1 MSCPPALY
9 LFSAQGGEF
18 SLYAAPVPSAGASAR
33 SGAADTPRS
42 ATLPRPRPRRGGGV
56 GGMEGGGG
64 GETPP
69 PPPSL
74 PPRPTALAGSRVFG
88 AGLDGDWGGG
98 WGGGDPGV
106 AGDGGADRPWV
117 LWMLWWQ
124 PDGWMDVGSRGRL
137 CPSRIFLRSG
147 LAVHNYLPG
156 KPLPQKAFAEGA
168 FAEGAAAAIAEPWTY
183 LDSVGFYY

>member
-1 MSCPPALY
+1 MSGPPALY

-42 ATLPRPRPRRGGGV
+42 STLPRPRAAGPAAGGAGVAGHPPFPPSAASPRRGPGFRNGTWRGWGVGTRRGGGRRSRSPV
-56 GGMEGGGG
+56 GPVDVM
-64 GETPP
+64 
-69 PPPSL
+69 
-74 PPRPTALAGSRVFG
+74 
-88 AGLDGDWGGG
+88 
-98 WGGGDPGV
+98 V
-106 AGDGGADRPWV
+106 AA
-117 LWMLWWQ
+117 
-124 PDGWMDVGSRGRL
+124 GWMDVGSRGRL